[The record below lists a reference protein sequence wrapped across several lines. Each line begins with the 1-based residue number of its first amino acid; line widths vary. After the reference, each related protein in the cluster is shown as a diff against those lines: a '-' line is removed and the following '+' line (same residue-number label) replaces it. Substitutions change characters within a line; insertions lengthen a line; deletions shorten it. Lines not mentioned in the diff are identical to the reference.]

1 MIDLHLHS
9 TYSDGTCSPAELVEK
24 ASAGGLLAISITDHD
39 TVAGTGEALLAG
51 RKCGLRV
58 IAGVELSVFYDE
70 INFHLL
76 GYNFNW
82 QDAQL
87 ASRLSRLQ
95 EARGRRNSRIISK
108 LQQLGIAVSEEELQE
123 ISKDGQT
130 GRPHIARLLVQKKVV
145 KTIDQAFSRYL
156 KKGAC
161 CYVDR
166 FVYHVDE
173 AIAMLHD
180 CGGTA
185 VLAHP
190 CQISRAIDQL
200 DTLLVRLKKMG
211 LDGLE
216 TFYPTQNGTFQ
227 RKLRSLARLHQLYE
241 TGGSDYHGA
250 IRAGTGLA
258 GANGHRVPAELLEQ
272 MDRYPNLQPD
282 T

>member
-9 TYSDGTCSPAELVEK
+9 TFSDGTCSPAELVEM
-24 ASAGGLLAISITDHD
+24 ASASGLLAVSITDHD
-39 TVAGTGEALLAG
+39 TVDGTGEALQAG
-51 RKCGLRV
+51 HKCGLRV
-58 IAGVELSVFYDE
+58 IAGMELSVVYNDTH
-70 INFHLL
+70 FHLL

-82 QDAQL
+82 QDQNL
-87 ASRLSRLQ
+87 AMGLSLLQ
-95 EARGRRNSRIISK
+95 KARSRRNSAIIRK
-108 LQQLGIAVSEEELQE
+108 LQDMGIAVSEDELQA
-123 ISKDGQT
+123 ISKSGQT
-130 GRPHIARLLVQKKVV
+130 GRPHIARLLVQKNIV
-145 KTIDQAFSRYL
+145 KTIDQAFTRYL

-166 FVYHVDE
+166 FIYRVDE

-190 CQISRAIDQL
+190 SQISRSIDLL
-200 DTLLVRLKKMG
+200 DALLTQLKKMG

-216 TFYPTQNGTFQ
+216 TFYPTQNGKFH
-227 RKLRSLARLHQLYE
+227 RKLRALARLHQLYE
-241 TGGSDYHGA
+241 TGGSDYHGD

-258 GANGHRVPAELLEQ
+258 GVNGHRVPAELLEQ